1 MDQNSRYDIEE
12 QGGVAVVMI
21 YEGQQQWT
29 GVVTPPFL
37 ETNYAFKTC
46 LVGGPTG
53 GPALEMRAELSLRAS
68 GADSVSDHVIFIK

>member
-1 MDQNSRYDIEE
+1 MDQNSRHDIEE

-29 GVVTPPFL
+29 GEVTPFFFG

-46 LVGGPTG
+46 LVEGVHQGDQRWRS
-53 GPALEMRAELSLRAS
+53 ERSC
-68 GADSVSDHVIFIK
+68 H

>member
-29 GVVTPPFL
+29 GVVTPLFFGDEL
-37 ETNYAFKTC
+37 CIQDMSCGGSNRRTS
-46 LVGGPTG
+46 VGD
-53 GPALEMRAELSLRAS
+53 AS
-68 GADSVSDHVIFIK
+68 GVVTEGQRRR